1 MTIAGGVSRLTENVY
16 ETRFFGY
23 CTELNSMG
31 ADIQIN
37 GKTAIVT
44 GTDKL
49 QGAVVQAHDLRA
61 GAALVIAG
69 LTAEGTTYVE
79 NIHFIE
85 RGYERIVEKLQALG
99 ADIRRVE
106 E

>member
-1 MTIAGGVSRLTENVY
+1 
-16 ETRFFGY
+16 
-23 CTELNSMG
+23 MG

-37 GKTAIVT
+37 GKTAVVT
-44 GTDKL
+44 GQDKL
-49 QGAVVQAHDLRA
+49 KGNVVYAHDLRA
-61 GAALVIAG
+61 GAALIIAG
-69 LTAEGTTYVE
+69 LAAEGTTYVE

-85 RGYERIVEKLQALG
+85 RGYERIVEKLAALG

>member
-1 MTIAGGVSRLTENVY
+1 
-16 ETRFFGY
+16 
-23 CTELNSMG
+23 MG
-31 ADIQIN
+31 ADIQIA
-37 GKTAIVT
+37 GKTAVVT
-44 GTDKL
+44 GKEKL
-49 QGAVVQAHDLRA
+49 TGAVVHAHDLRA

-69 LTAEGTTYVE
+69 LAAEGITQVE

-99 ADIRRVE
+99 ADIQRVE